1 MVQIWLNS
9 QFCDFDDYRFS
20 EIPGFYLP
28 PYPPTKKQEKN
39 EGEKISMVGVIS
51 HKPEVDNHTVLFNKD
66 ILAADPQ
73 QNIRNKVRYIR
84 SSKNNLGQ
92 YIPKYTPP
100 TF

>member
-1 MVQIWLNS
+1 
-9 QFCDFDDYRFS
+9 
-20 EIPGFYLP
+20 
-28 PYPPTKKQEKN
+28 
-39 EGEKISMVGVIS
+39 MVGVIS

-84 SSKNNLGQ
+84 STKNNLDQ